1 MCGVFLVVAHFRVC
15 LEFQEMRGMNIPM
28 DEARLQVVM
37 VLTPSVLAAE
47 MMRTHTIS

>member
-1 MCGVFLVVAHFRVC
+1 MDLRYFFACSSFC

-37 VLTPSVLAAE
+37 VMALTPPQCLQLK
-47 MMRTHTIS
+47 